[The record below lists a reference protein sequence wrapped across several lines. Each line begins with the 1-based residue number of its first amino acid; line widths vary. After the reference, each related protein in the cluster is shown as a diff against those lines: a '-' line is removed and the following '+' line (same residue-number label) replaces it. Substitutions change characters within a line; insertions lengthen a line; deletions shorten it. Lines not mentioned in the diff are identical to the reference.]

1 MSGAVCPY
9 CRMTVDPADAEALVC
24 EGCGTPHHKDCYAEN
39 GGCTVFGC
47 RCAPAEEPKVAVSA
61 PELASASASL
71 GRPMAVSIYGAQ
83 AAAPALAPEMPRAS
97 ADGSSPVIIESA
109 ITTIPPPEAKN
120 KMTFILLGVFLG
132 ALGGHNFYAGYY
144 GKAVGQLCLTV
155 LTLGYGSPMSWLW
168 AVIEICTVS
177 QDNRGIQFQS

>member
-9 CRMTVDPADAEALVC
+9 CRMVVDTGSGEQWFC
-24 EGCGTPHHKDCYAEN
+24 SGCGTPHHKDCYDEN

-47 RCAPAEEPKVAVSA
+47 RCAPPEEPKVAVSA
-61 PELASASASL
+61 PEL
-71 GRPMAVSIYGAQ
+71 VSVNAAGLAGPPVV
-83 AAAPALAPEMPRAS
+83 AAAPTFAGYAPPVAQGAAAAASPALI
-97 ADGSSPVIIESA
+97 DSA
-109 ITTIPPPEAKN
+109 ITRVPEPEAKN

-144 GKAVGQLCLTV
+144 GKAIGQICLSV
-155 LTLGYGSPMSWLW
+155 LTLGFGSPMSWIW

-177 QDNRGIQFQS
+177 CDSKGVQFQS

>member
-9 CRMTVDPADAEALVC
+9 CRMAIDSAETEGLVC
-24 EGCGTPHHKDCYAEN
+24 SGCGTPHHKDCYAEN

-47 RCAPAEEPKVAVSA
+47 RCAPPEEPKVAVSA
-61 PELASASASL
+61 PELVSASTAVT
-71 GRPMAVSIYGAQ
+71 GRALDVPTLAGYTGATTATTGQSAPM
-83 AAAPALAPEMPRAS
+83 L
-97 ADGSSPVIIESA
+97 IESA
-109 ITTIPPPEAKN
+109 ITMVPAPEAKN

-132 ALGGHNFYAGYY
+132 ALGGHNIYAGYY
-144 GKAVGQLCLTV
+144 GKAIGQMCLTV

-177 QDNRGIQFQS
+177 QDSKGIQFQS